1 MKKTLLFSAA
11 FFATIAASAQTIVW
25 PSTVNRETKEAN
37 LSATVTGSETITATD
52 ITLGADIKIGDKDG
66 ANAVTAVKNTTGENL
81 QFPSE
86 TEGMISWRP
95 INGNVDDAEA
105 TADLA
110 EGAGAYIDFTIEEG
124 DINKTFA
131 GMSSFEFDVTKVGT
145 DAIRINVKLIGEGDT
160 NVDTGWLINAD
171 NAKSFGDEYQ
181 ADYDAEAKNKD
192 YPWDEAAN
200 GYNPSRNDGSKGV
213 SGGANA
219 NGISHVKL
227 AVPAEFAAS
236 NPYKVTLRIAIIKC
250 ANNKD
255 LAVNAVTF
263 NFGDSTTPV
272 EEEKVYSVIGTL
284 VGNWDVDTDMELVN
298 GVYSATIDIA
308 NAGSYEYKIRQDH
321 DWAINWGDNG
331 DGTGVQDGPNFKAE
345 LPANSSITITF
356 DPATAKID
364 AFVVG
369 GVIDPGEEGG
379 SAIIGE
385 IDWTQQEAFNNW
397 CSGENG
403 STAVVGAEGL
413 EINVPSAGENY
424 WNPQTVVLNIEGE
437 KVADNPDAPAVLAE
451 DGRYQVIIVAK
462 HPAGHLQVNLGTWDD
477 GVSLQKDFD
486 VEEATDF
493 HEIVV
498 DFSEGWP
505 ADCFS
510 NVHVLWQS
518 GALPGLSVLKSI
530 QIIDL
535 DATAIKTVKAG
546 KKFEGAIY
554 NLAGQ
559 KVNAS
564 YKGVVIKDGKKYIQ
578 K

>member
-1 MKKTLLFSAA
+1 MKKLFTLVAMALMA
-11 FFATIAASAQTIVW
+11 V
-25 PSTVNRETKEAN
+25 
-37 LSATVTGSETITATD
+37 
-52 ITLGADIKIGDKDG
+52 G
-66 ANAVTAVKNTTGENL
+66 ANAQKVIAEIDWSTQEAFNNWCSGENGSTAVVGAEGLEINVPAAGDNYWNPQTVVLNVEGEKVADNPDAPAFLAEDGQYKVVITAKHPAGHLQVNL
-81 QFPSE
+81 G
-86 TEGMISWRP
+86 TW
-95 INGNVDDAEA
+95 DDGVSLQKDFDVAEA
-105 TADLA
+105 TDFEDIEVDFSEGWPADCFSNIHVLWQSGA
-110 EGAGAYIDFTIEEG
+110 LPGLSVLKKIQVIDLNGGEGGEEG
-124 DINKTFA
+124 
-131 GMSSFEFDVTKVGT
+131 
-145 DAIRINVKLIGEGDT
+145 GEG
-160 NVDTGWLINAD
+160 
-171 NAKSFGDEYQ
+171 E
-181 ADYDAEAKNKD
+181 
-192 YPWDEAAN
+192 
-200 GYNPSRNDGSKGV
+200 
-213 SGGANA
+213 GG
-219 NGISHVKL
+219 
-227 AVPAEFAAS
+227 
-236 NPYKVTLRIAIIKC
+236 
-250 ANNKD
+250 
-255 LAVNAVTF
+255 
-263 NFGDSTTPV
+263 
-272 EEEKVYSVIGTL
+272 
-284 VGNWDVDTDMELVN
+284 
-298 GVYSATIDIA
+298 
-308 NAGSYEYKIRQDH
+308 
-321 DWAINWGDNG
+321 
-331 DGTGVQDGPNFKAE
+331 
-345 LPANSSITITF
+345 
-356 DPATAKID
+356 
-364 AFVVG
+364 
-369 GVIDPGEEGG
+369 EGG
-379 SAIIGE
+379 SAIVGE
-385 IDWTQQEAFNNW
+385 IDWSQQEAFNNW

-437 KVADNPDAPAVLAE
+437 KAADNPDAPAVLAE
-451 DGRYQVIIVAK
+451 DGRYQVIITAK
-462 HPAGHLQVNLGTWDD
+462 HPAGHLQVNLGSWDD

>member
-1 MKKTLLFSAA
+1 MKKLFTLVAMALMA
-11 FFATIAASAQTIVW
+11 V
-25 PSTVNRETKEAN
+25 
-37 LSATVTGSETITATD
+37 
-52 ITLGADIKIGDKDG
+52 G
-66 ANAVTAVKNTTGENL
+66 ANAQKVIAEIDWSTQEAFNNWCSGENGSTAVVGAEGLEINVPAAGDNYWNPQTVVLNVEGEKVADNPDAPAFLAEDGQYKVVITAKHPAGHLQVNL
-81 QFPSE
+81 G
-86 TEGMISWRP
+86 TW
-95 INGNVDDAEA
+95 DDGVSLQKDFDVAEA
-105 TADLA
+105 TDFEDIEVDFSEGWPADCFSNIHVLWQSGA
-110 EGAGAYIDFTIEEG
+110 LPGLSVLKKIQVIDLNGGEGGEEG
-124 DINKTFA
+124 
-131 GMSSFEFDVTKVGT
+131 
-145 DAIRINVKLIGEGDT
+145 GEG
-160 NVDTGWLINAD
+160 
-171 NAKSFGDEYQ
+171 E
-181 ADYDAEAKNKD
+181 
-192 YPWDEAAN
+192 
-200 GYNPSRNDGSKGV
+200 
-213 SGGANA
+213 GG
-219 NGISHVKL
+219 
-227 AVPAEFAAS
+227 
-236 NPYKVTLRIAIIKC
+236 
-250 ANNKD
+250 
-255 LAVNAVTF
+255 
-263 NFGDSTTPV
+263 
-272 EEEKVYSVIGTL
+272 
-284 VGNWDVDTDMELVN
+284 
-298 GVYSATIDIA
+298 
-308 NAGSYEYKIRQDH
+308 
-321 DWAINWGDNG
+321 
-331 DGTGVQDGPNFKAE
+331 
-345 LPANSSITITF
+345 
-356 DPATAKID
+356 
-364 AFVVG
+364 
-369 GVIDPGEEGG
+369 EGG
-379 SAIIGE
+379 SAIVGE

-413 EINVPSAGENY
+413 EINVPAAGDNY

-437 KVADNPDAPAVLAE
+437 KVADNPDAPAILAE
-451 DGRYQVIIVAK
+451 DGQYKVVIVAK

-486 VEEATDF
+486 VEEAADF

>member
-1 MKKTLLFSAA
+1 MKKLFTLVAMALMA
-11 FFATIAASAQTIVW
+11 V
-25 PSTVNRETKEAN
+25 
-37 LSATVTGSETITATD
+37 
-52 ITLGADIKIGDKDG
+52 G
-66 ANAVTAVKNTTGENL
+66 ANAQKVIAEIDWSTQEAFNNWCSGENGSTAVVGAEGLEINVPSAGENYWNPQTVVLNVEGEKVADNPDAPAFLEEDGQYKVVITAKHPAGHL
-81 QFPSE
+81 QVNLG
-86 TEGMISWRP
+86 TW
-95 INGNVDDAEA
+95 DDGVSLQKDFDVAEA
-105 TADLA
+105 ADF
-110 EGAGAYIDFTIEEG
+110 EDIEIDFSEGWPADCFSNIHVLWQSGALPGLSVLKKIQVIDLNGGEGGEEG
-124 DINKTFA
+124 
-131 GMSSFEFDVTKVGT
+131 
-145 DAIRINVKLIGEGDT
+145 GEG
-160 NVDTGWLINAD
+160 
-171 NAKSFGDEYQ
+171 E
-181 ADYDAEAKNKD
+181 
-192 YPWDEAAN
+192 
-200 GYNPSRNDGSKGV
+200 
-213 SGGANA
+213 GG
-219 NGISHVKL
+219 
-227 AVPAEFAAS
+227 
-236 NPYKVTLRIAIIKC
+236 
-250 ANNKD
+250 
-255 LAVNAVTF
+255 
-263 NFGDSTTPV
+263 
-272 EEEKVYSVIGTL
+272 
-284 VGNWDVDTDMELVN
+284 
-298 GVYSATIDIA
+298 
-308 NAGSYEYKIRQDH
+308 
-321 DWAINWGDNG
+321 
-331 DGTGVQDGPNFKAE
+331 
-345 LPANSSITITF
+345 
-356 DPATAKID
+356 
-364 AFVVG
+364 
-369 GVIDPGEEGG
+369 EGG
-379 SAIIGE
+379 SAIVGE

-437 KVADNPDAPAVLAE
+437 KVADNPDAPAILAE
-451 DGRYQVIIVAK
+451 DGQYKVVIVAK

-486 VEEATDF
+486 VEEAADF

-535 DATAIKTVKAG
+535 NATAIKTVKTG